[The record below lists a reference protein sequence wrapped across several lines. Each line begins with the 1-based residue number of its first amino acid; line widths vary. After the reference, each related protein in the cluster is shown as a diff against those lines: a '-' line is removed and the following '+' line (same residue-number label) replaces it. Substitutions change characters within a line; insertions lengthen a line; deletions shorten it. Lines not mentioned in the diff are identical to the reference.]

1 MRELPDGNRRGT
13 ARLTRRE
20 LLKRLACG
28 GLVVS
33 GAGTL
38 LSGCEPA
45 PIDAHEQGRDDDDEA
60 PSYRLP
66 TSAGLW
72 KPETKHVG
80 DAPSGAGRVQIEGVG
95 TFSFVAEDVARQRPD
110 IFQEG
115 YFSLFD
121 VLVHL
126 SERGDVELTYHFDEG
141 MATHVIDSLNGKGG
155 WWHNAHYASGWFEP
169 NVFRMDL
176 YPYKDNTRFRLDG
189 EREERIGAIQDGFR
203 GEVERLN
210 QNGGQVVI
218 PDVTIRS
225 PGGRVTFSDV
235 PVTAHNVRNDILQP
249 GVITALDALLSLAE
263 QGNLSVIKLTWYERI
278 AGAEPVD
285 SYWVEELNGDVAVGG
300 CGFVY
305 ETGPRAFAGFS
316 GTHIHIPA
324 DVRVTVSPEYALWFW
339 ICLGR
344 GGL

>member
-1 MRELPDGNRRGT
+1 MRELSDGNRRET
-13 ARLTRRE
+13 QSLTRRE

-33 GAGTL
+33 GVGTL
-38 LSGCEPA
+38 LTGCESA
-45 PIDAHEQGRDDDDEA
+45 PIDAREHGSDDDEGA

-72 KPETKHVG
+72 RPDARHVG
-80 DAPSGAGRVQIEGVG
+80 DAPSGEGRVQIEGVG
-95 TFSFVAEDVARQRPD
+95 TFSFMAEDVARQRPD
-110 IFQEG
+110 IFQDG

-126 SERGDVELTYHFDEG
+126 SEREDVELMYHFDEG
-141 MATHVIDSLNGKGG
+141 MATHVIDSLAGEGG
-155 WWHNAHYASGWFEP
+155 WWHDAHYASGWFEP
-169 NVFRMDL
+169 NVFRMDI
-176 YPYKDNTRFRLDG
+176 YPYKDNTRFRL
-189 EREERIGAIQDGFR
+189 ERENDERVVVIHQEFR
-203 GEVERLN
+203 NEVERLK
-210 QNGGQVVI
+210 QNGGQVII
-218 PDVTIRS
+218 PEVTIRS
-225 PGGRVTFSDV
+225 PGGRVTVSDV
-235 PVTAHNVRNDILQP
+235 PVTAHNVRNDVLQP
-249 GVITALDALLSLAE
+249 GVITALDALISLAE
-263 QGNLSVIKLTWYERI
+263 QGAVPGLKLTWYERI

-324 DVRVTVSPEYALWFW
+324 DVRVTVSPEYTHWFW
-339 ICLGR
+339 ICLG
-344 GGL
+344 GGGF